1 MREIEQKLLRR
12 VYRRRLSR
20 NKHFYAFLDPKVRR
34 AARVG
39 RHLRSIKAD
48 LLRRDFDDL
57 SIGHEPGVN
66 GDGRVIIELTWHDS
80 RRTSYLS
87 EAELELLREDKQ
99 IDRILRGAE
108 VEGCANP
115 GG

>member
-1 MREIEQKLLRR
+1 MREIQHKLLRR
-12 VYRRRLSR
+12 VYRGRLSR
-20 NKHFYAFLDPKVRR
+20 NKHFYAFLDPKVHR

-57 SIGHEPGVN
+57 SLAREPGNN
-66 GDGRVIIELTWHDS
+66 GDGRVIIELTWRDS

-87 EAELELLREDKQ
+87 EAELDLLREDKQ
-99 IDRILRGAE
+99 IDRILSGAE
-108 VEGCANP
+108 ADGWASP